1 MSGER
6 GNDEATESAIELVG
20 RCAEKLG
27 VGASDMFVCGF
38 RQEVRCTCAMC
49 LTIWGHIIAMPL
61 HLRSSYLFVSFD
73 KFVVAD
79 EAIDGYNESADKVKN

>member
-1 MSGER
+1 MTEICDFCGRITRRMMS
-6 GNDEATESAIELVG
+6 
-20 RCAEKLG
+20 
-27 VGASDMFVCGF
+27 
-38 RQEVRCTCAMC
+38 CAMC